1 MNHISGVIT
10 ENKICYRICIFSLA
24 IKKYIYELSLPIREG
39 IITEIINIFNECEQT
54 MRKAMLV
61 MPEKICNY
69 LYCRKPFLSRSIRQR
84 TNYSFVEKKE
94 KKDRKIRRKQK
105 KETYDSSQL
114 REQISI
120 VAKISRSTFP

>member
-1 MNHISGVIT
+1 MNASKPCEKRCSLCRKKSVIIS
-10 ENKICYRICIFSLA
+10 S
-24 IKKYIYELSLPIREG
+24 
-39 IITEIINIFNECEQT
+39 
-54 MRKAMLV
+54 
-61 MPEKICNY
+61 
-69 LYCRKPFLSRSIRQR
+69 RKPFFSRSIRQR

>member
-69 LYCRKPFLSRSIRQR
+69 LYCRKPFFSRSIRQR

-105 KETYDSSQL
+105 KETYDSFQL